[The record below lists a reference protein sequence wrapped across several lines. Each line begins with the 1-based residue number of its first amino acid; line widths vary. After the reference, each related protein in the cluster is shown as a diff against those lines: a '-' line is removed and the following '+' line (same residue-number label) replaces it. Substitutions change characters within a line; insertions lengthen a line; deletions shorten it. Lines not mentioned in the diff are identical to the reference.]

1 MRSNV
6 GAGDRV
12 FRITLGLMMLAFVFV
27 SGERYWWIGLIGF
40 VPLATG
46 IAGYC
51 PVYSL
56 FGIDTNRGAKSQ
68 V

>member
-1 MRSNV
+1 VKFNV

-12 FRITLGLMMLAFVFV
+12 FRISLGLMMLASVFV
-27 SGERYWWIGLIGF
+27 LGERYWWLGLIGL

-51 PVYSL
+51 PAYSL
-56 FGIDTNRGAKSQ
+56 FGMNTNGRKKLRI
-68 V
+68 